1 MCPYKLQVTSP
12 ISKNMDLE
20 LLLLFFVRFILTLC
34 LLREIDFQQAAVGFT
49 VDFHVVDESNLFN
62 RPGLG
67 IDVDMDEEED
77 PDAEA
82 DDGFDAAIDEL
93 ANQLNRLHIDRDME
107 VDGEDPAA
115 GQDKSQYVTINLSI
129 N

>member
-1 MCPYKLQVTSP
+1 
-12 ISKNMDLE
+12 MDLE

-34 LLREIDFQQAAVGFT
+34 LLTEIDFEQAAVGFN
-49 VDFHVVDESNLFN
+49 VDFHVVDQPHLLFN

-67 IDVDMDEEED
+67 SDVDMDAAD
-77 PDAEA
+77 PA
-82 DDGFDAAIDEL
+82 DDADNGFDDAIDEL

>member
-1 MCPYKLQVTSP
+1 
-12 ISKNMDLE
+12 MDLSV
-20 LLLLFFVRFILTLC
+20 LVMLFVRFILTLC
-34 LLREIDFQQAAVGFT
+34 LLREIDYKKAVGF

-62 RPGLG
+62 RPGGLG
-67 IDVDMDEEED
+67 IDVDMDEED
-77 PDAEA
+77 DADD

-115 GQDKSQYVTINLSI
+115 GQDQSQYVYHNLSTACS
-129 N
+129 

>member
-1 MCPYKLQVTSP
+1 
-12 ISKNMDLE
+12 MDLE

-34 LLREIDFQQAAVGFT
+34 LLREIDYKKAVGF